1 MSATRRR
8 DLRLLGL
15 AFAVALGVTA
25 CAPEASVVE
34 LVVPAGTN
42 DRLMAGETVDILP
55 TELTFRV
62 GDTLR
67 IRNEDT
73 VAQEVGPYFVAAG
86 VEFEVTY
93 GMPGRFEGV
102 CPLSGG
108 EPYVIVITD

>member
-1 MSATRRR
+1 MGVAI
-8 DLRLLGL
+8 LLTI
-15 AFAVALGVTA
+15 AS
-25 CAPEASVVE
+25 CSAPEARVVE

-42 DRLMAGETVDILP
+42 ARLVAGDTVDILP
-55 TELTFRV
+55 RELTFRV

-67 IRNEDT
+67 IRNDDS